1 MPNFLQNLDWTD
13 IFVALIAGCSF
24 IFFIFKF
31 GIQKWIEKKF
41 AESLERS
48 KTDLIHEVE
57 KQKLQINALL
67 NRANKLHEKEFE
79 ILPIMWAKLN
89 KTHDS
94 ILIIEYRY
102 DEHPDFD
109 RFSANQ
115 LEEFMEQSD
124 FNFSNDEKT
133 MMREATSKNL
143 FYHKIQKNRLIFS
156 AWTIYQD
163 FRNYFICNGVFLHHD
178 LKEMFKEVDT
188 LLRELWVSSHVSER
202 HSTPSLADDKY
213 KEVGGKIK
221 EMIENI
227 ELAIRGRLYPVVQEN
242 RKSLDTAN

>member
-79 ILPIMWAKLN
+79 ILPEIWGKLMIAHGEIYSCN
-89 KTHDS
+89 SALKS
-94 ILIIEYRY
+94 L
-102 DEHPDFD
+102 PDLQRMNELDFEN
-109 RFSANQ
+109 FINGHSPPL
-115 LEEFMEQSD
+115 LEE
-124 FNFSNDEKT
+124 EK
-133 MMREATSKNL
+133 
-143 FYHKIQKNRLIFS
+143 
-156 AWTIYQD
+156 
-163 FRNYFICNGVFLHHD
+163 
-178 LKEMFKEVDT
+178 
-188 LLRELWVSSHVSER
+188 
-202 HSTPSLADDKY
+202 
-213 KEVGGKIK
+213 
-221 EMIENI
+221 
-227 ELAIRGRLYPVVQEN
+227 
-242 RKSLDTAN
+242 